1 MFVCRMCK
9 KMKAFYYLPNYN
21 AEFCLNT
28 YSNQYL
34 FSEVD
39 ETQLWCNPDRYA
51 TLLGLSRSILG
62 KAVGGLIIAGA
73 LLANTMF

>member
-1 MFVCRMCK
+1 MCK

-39 ETQLWCNPDRYA
+39 ETQLWCSPDRYA
-51 TLLGLSRSILG
+51 TLLGLSKGVLLQAATG
-62 KAVGGLIIAGA
+62 FALMAAALIVVF
-73 LLANTMF
+73 L